1 MENVEEEVGG
11 DDDGAKVKEEV
22 EEEVQDEGAAEDA

>member
-1 MENVEEEVGG
+1 MVDTEDEVGG

-22 EEEVQDEGAAEDA
+22 EGEVHDEDAAEDA